1 METDNDNRTTL
12 GSWAGGDFATT
23 VSQNRGVGVDAD
35 LPDENRFVA
44 GVVQLLRRRS
54 AELDRRGESDDVDI
68 AIFILKP
75 RPPDSIADAEREPM
89 IDNGL
94 TRVNGRLWFTAA
106 PVISAHYVD
115 LPDDSDDGRFSYVVD
130 EHDVGSQPA
139 LIFDPRTV
147 RPQLRWYPE
156 GLDQPTNMELKPLE
170 GSVNPGDVFSAINQV
185 YNQCFITPGGLPQ
198 GVSLWED
205 PSHFAVLQNAEAL
218 VQSHLKAGL
227 VMRFPFCTVRHEQTQ
242 VTGRTDL
249 EIEQPDPLDR
259 SQVTRYAIME
269 LKVLR
274 SFWSTGSTVSETHTK
289 GWITDGV
296 RQAAAYRTE
305 KGFQWSALCC
315 FDMRSD
321 NMGDEASFGHVHEY
335 ADSLQVSLKRWFL
348 YSSAAHL
355 RQSMTSVINDCS

>member
-1 METDNDNRTTL
+1 METDNDSRTTL

-23 VSQNRGVGVDAD
+23 VSQNRGVGADAD
-35 LPDENRFVA
+35 LPDVNRFVA

-75 RPPDSIADAEREPM
+75 RPPDSITDAEREPM

-94 TRVNGRLWFTAA
+94 TKINGRLWFAAA

-115 LPDDSDDGRFSYVVD
+115 LPDDTDDRRFSYVAD
-130 EHDVGSQPA
+130 EHDLGAQPT
-139 LIFDPRTV
+139 LLFDPRTG

-156 GLDQPTNMELKPLE
+156 GLEQPNNMELKPLE
-170 GSVNPGDVFSAINQV
+170 GAVSPGDVFSAINQ
-185 YNQCFITPGGLPQ
+185 YFITPGGLPQ
-198 GVSLWED
+198 GVSLWEE
-205 PSHFAVLQNAEAL
+205 PSQFRVLGNAEAL

-259 SQVTRYAIME
+259 SQVTRHAIME

-274 SFWSTGSTVSETHTK
+274 SYWSTGATVSGTETN
-289 GWITDGV
+289 GWVTEGV
-296 RQAAAYRTE
+296 RQAAAYRVE

-315 FDMRSD
+315 FDMRTD
-321 NMGDEASFGHVHEY
+321 NRGDDASFSHVRES
-335 ADSLQVSLKRWFL
+335 ADSLQVTLKRWFL
-348 YSSAAHL
+348 YSSAAYL
-355 RQSMTSVINDCS
+355 RQSMTSVINGRS